1 MVLATSQQEF
11 SDADFRVVDN
21 ADQSKKLAFQVSGVT
36 TATTRTL
43 TVPDASGTIMLTSDI
58 VSGTFTP
65 GMTFGGSAT
74 GVTFTTQDGRYTRI
88 GDVVTFA
95 IHIILT
101 SNGTGVGA
109 ALVTGLPFTNGSI
122 ITAVSALGVAGFSGI
137 TMGVG
142 AEVNASATTIA
153 LRLQDATGSS
163 AATDTNVTNTAN
175 FRLAGTYFV

>member
-1 MVLATSQQEF
+1 MVLASSQQEF

-21 ADQSKKLAFQVSGVT
+21 ADQSKKLAFDMSGVT
-36 TATTRTL
+36 TGTTRTW
-43 TVPDASGTIMLTSDI
+43 TVPDANGTIVFG